1 MPLRLS
7 LSAGNR
13 AADSEIPRQARPLDS
28 GVRSANPIAS
38 GAADGGVIY
47 GTPQGQLIEAP
58 AGYRAVAAE
67 NGKGLALLPEGQPLG
82 NNANIIRYGEP
93 NAANPSGYF
102 RYYNG
107 AGQPLNPATGLPGPN
122 SATHIP
128 LDYQGP
134 LNGYPGR

>member
-1 MPLRLS
+1 MEPHGL
-7 LSAGNR
+7 
-13 AADSEIPRQARPLDS
+13 ARGRRSVVDEEK

-38 GAADGGVIY
+38 GAADSGAIY
-47 GTPQGQLIEAP
+47 ATPQGQLIEAP
-58 AGYRAVAAE
+58 AGYQAVAAQ
-67 NGKGLALLPEGQPLG
+67 NGKGLVLLPEGQPLG

-128 LDYQGP
+128 LDYRGP